1 MLNKKVNGYMTVEAS
16 FVMPV
21 VLFLYLLVIL
31 LAFFLYNRCVISQD
45 LYLLALRGSRFTD
58 RSSFYGE
65 VIYGEMEEKTVDTD
79 YLQEALTGRLQYYP
93 FYRQQ
98 DGYIHAEGTYGDIE
112 TGSSGYG
119 GALTVKKRLER
130 LNIREEIR
138 KVRQNR

>member
-1 MLNKKVNGYMTVEAS
+1 MWNKKVKGYLTVEAS
-16 FVMPV
+16 FVMPI

-58 RSSFYGE
+58 RSSLYGE
-65 VIYGEMEEKTVDTD
+65 VIYGEMEEKEVNTD
-79 YLQEALTGRLQYYP
+79 YLQEALTDRLQYYP

-98 DGYIHAEGTYGDIE
+98 EGNIHTDDGDIE
-112 TGSSGYG
+112 IETSGYG
-119 GALTVKKRLER
+119 GTLTVNKRLER

-138 KVRQNR
+138 KVRQRK